1 MATLD
6 SIELSDVK
14 IETSLFIQRVE
25 VIHLF
30 Y

>member
-6 SIELSDVK
+6 SIEVSDVK

-25 VIHLF
+25 AIHLF